1 MTHQFTLNGSS
12 GSLAVHLWPN
22 ANARFAVLLAHGIAK
37 HSGRYEHVA
46 AHLVRNGG
54 VVYSPDHR
62 GHGKSAGER
71 GLVDDIEAMATD
83 LHLVAD
89 RVRADRPEL
98 PLVLIGHSLGGI
110 IATRFAQRYPGE
122 LAALVLSAPVV
133 GGNPGF
139 EALLGMDPLPD
150 VPLDPAVLSRD
161 AAVGEAYAADPLV
174 YHGPLSRKTLETIF
188 GTVATIAERPDLG
201 DLPTLWIHGEGDQ
214 LAPYDVT
221 ATAFK
226 HLGGSSLEQK
236 VYPGAMH
243 EIFNETN
250 KEDVLDDVTAF
261 LDRVLS

>member
-1 MTHQFTLNGSS
+1 MTEELTLAGSA
-12 GSLAVHLWPN
+12 GALVVHVWPN
-22 ANARFAVLLAHGIAK
+22 DDARFAALLAHGIGEY
-37 HSGRYEHVA
+37 SGRYQHV
-46 AHLVRNGG
+46 VDSGG

-62 GHGKSAGER
+62 GHGKSDGER
-71 GLVDDIEAMATD
+71 GLVDDIEAMVTD

-122 LAALVLSAPVV
+122 LAALVLSAPVI

-150 VPLDPAVLSRD
+150 VPLDPAMLSRD
-161 AAVGEAYAADPLV
+161 PDVGEAYAADPLV

-188 GTVATIAERPDLG
+188 GMGETIAAGPNLG
-201 DLPTLWIHGEGDQ
+201 DLPTLWIHGESDP
-214 LAPYDVT
+214 LAPYNVT
-221 ATAFK
+221 AAAFK
-226 HLGGSSLEQK
+226 HVGGSALETK
-236 VYPGAMH
+236 VYQGGMH
-243 EIFNETN
+243 ESFNETN
-250 KEDVLDDVTAF
+250 KQEVLDDVTEF